1 MASSGVRV
9 AVVVFTCDLRVH
21 DNPALM
27 SACTNAESV
36 VPLFVLDDSII
47 DAASPNRIGF
57 LVDCLR
63 DLDRSL
69 RQRGAPL
76 VVRRG
81 RWVDEVM
88 AVASRTAAESIH
100 LADDVSSFAK
110 RRLERLRKVAER
122 ARVSVEIHPG
132 VTVVP
137 PGQLRPRT
145 GGASYEVFTPYHRS
159 WDDVSWR
166 PIFPGR
172 GPPFCWPR
180 SCRAGRRICRN

>member
-1 MASSGVRV
+1 MASSDVSV
-9 AVVVFTCDLRVH
+9 AVVVFSGDLRVH

-27 SACTNAESV
+27 SACTTAESI

-47 DAASPNRIGF
+47 DSASPSRNGF
-57 LVDCLR
+57 LMDCLR

-88 AVASRTAAESIH
+88 AVASQTAAESIH
-100 LADDVSSFAK
+100 VADDVSSYAK

-137 PGQLRPRT
+137 PGHLRPRT
-145 GGASYEVFTPYHRS
+145 GGASYHVDR
-159 WDDVSWR
+159 
-166 PIFPGR
+166 
-172 GPPFCWPR
+172 
-180 SCRAGRRICRN
+180 